1 MQTLVLKGTLNSL
14 SIRCISR
21 FFYVPLCVQGWDGAM
36 LKKRVCKLVSVIVV
50 YILVCV
56 NIFILR
62 SYHNNYRRPNVNN
75 NYGRRANSMIPLEVQ
90 PRRD

>member
-1 MQTLVLKGTLNSL
+1 MGRRNAQEKGMQAGVGDRR
-14 SIRCISR
+14 I
-21 FFYVPLCVQGWDGAM
+21 
-36 LKKRVCKLVSVIVV
+36 